1 MSLPTRA
8 VFYKNGKE
16 IKQTFVNCGW
26 AYDEVSAI
34 DQVIRAIKDYGIDY
48 DTFVVYGKTYNQ
60 PVEDLQEYIEYLQ
73 AETKIIRTE
82 MLEKARKVSNSSD
95 QIMYMAR
102 RTIPELIAK
111 DILSVQP
118 INVDIR
124 SSHES

>member
-1 MSLPTRA
+1 MSLPTKA

-48 DTFVVYGKTYNQ
+48 DAFVVYGKTYNQ
-60 PVEDLQEYIEYLQ
+60 SVKELLEYIEYLRD
-73 AETKIIRTE
+73 ETRRIRTE

-95 QIMYMAR
+95 QI
-102 RTIPELIAK
+102 I
-111 DILSVQP
+111 
-118 INVDIR
+118 
-124 SSHES
+124 